1 MSFPWLDLD
10 PLVVNIAA
18 WNAKAMVDF
27 SGESVYTHNYR
38 ARMGDS
44 MKLAAKLSGQ
54 ERRAAIIKA
63 VRRVFVEKGFH
74 GTTTRELAEAAGVSE
89 ALLFKHFPSK
99 EALYSAIQAAC
110 FEEDGLRDAERL
122 DALTPSTSSLVF
134 LVHHLIS
141 HLLEDR
147 LPDENHQAFIRLV
160 LRSLIDEG
168 DFARLAVQKGPSRWV
183 RKVEACLQ
191 AAIEAGDAVDG
202 RVRPS
207 LAGWF
212 VHHMAAMVMVH
223 LLPSEPVIDF
233 GVSRQEL
240 VEQAV
245 WFSLRG
251 MGIKEEAIRR
261 HCNAGR
267 LAASASGTSPLPPG
281 EG

>member
-1 MSFPWLDLD
+1 
-10 PLVVNIAA
+10 
-18 WNAKAMVDF
+18 
-27 SGESVYTHNYR
+27 
-38 ARMGDS
+38 

-63 VRRVFVEKGFH
+63 VRRVFVEKGCH

-99 EALYSAIQAAC
+99 EALYDAIQVSS
-110 FEEDGLRDAERL
+110 FEEEGSRNSEGI
-122 DALTPSTSSLVF
+122 DALTPSTSSLVL
-134 LVHHLIS
+134 LVHGLIS
-141 HLLEDR
+141 RLLESR
-147 LPDENHQAFIRLV
+147 LHDENQQAFTRLV

-168 DFARLAVQKGPSRWV
+168 EFARQAVQGAPSRWV
-183 RKVEACLQ
+183 CKAEECLR

-202 RVRPS
+202 QVRPA

-212 VHHMAAMVMVH
+212 VHQIAAMVMIH

-240 VEQAV
+240 IEQAV

-251 MGIKEEAIRR
+251 MGLTEEAIRR
-261 HCNAGR
+261 HYDPETLATICN
-267 LAASASGTSPLPPG
+267 
-281 EG
+281 

>member
-1 MSFPWLDLD
+1 
-10 PLVVNIAA
+10 
-18 WNAKAMVDF
+18 
-27 SGESVYTHNYR
+27 
-38 ARMGDS
+38 
-44 MKLAAKLSGQ
+44 MKLAARLSSQ

-63 VRRVFVEKGFH
+63 VRKVFVEKGFH

-99 EALYSAIQAAC
+99 EALYSAIQVSC
-110 FEEDGLRDAERL
+110 FEEEGSRDAERL

-141 HLLEDR
+141 HLLEHG
-147 LPDENHQAFIRLV
+147 LPDENRQAFTRLV

-168 DFARLAVQKGPSRWV
+168 EFARLAVQGGPSRWV
-183 RKVEACLQ
+183 RKAEECLQ

-202 RVRPS
+202 QVRPS

-212 VHHMAAMVMVH
+212 VHQMAAMVMVH

-261 HCNAGR
+261 HYNVET
-267 LAASASGTSPLPPG
+267 LAAAASGTA
-281 EG
+281 